1 MLDIFCL
8 YMLKYVYNFDGDIMK
23 KKLIGF
29 LMCFMLVCMSLLAG
43 CSIVEADY
51 DKYYNQVVSVVVNK
65 ENEDIRAEITKRD
78 LISAYQSYGY
88 SYEQYYGMTRS
99 EAIDMTLELLQGRKI
114 TLLTAENEFGVSEQG
129 RYGLSEKEQTYLY
142 QQVVDSLNSNLTT
155 YYEDI
160 TGTSD
165 EEESDEITFEGYTK
179 TAKLVPVNGS
189 YAIEKLASSED
200 PLASFTYKNAKNYFD
215 SEDYALIYS
224 NFRDFVL
231 SANQDYKDA
240 FKEYTRQLR
249 ISEYGLGLS
258 QDTPSLFDREIQRL
272 YTVAYE
278 NYMIQKYSY
287 SNRNLNEI
295 SSVTVSDIL
304 NRYSSLVRSS
314 YTQYVIEQDES
325 YDDNMQSSLNDIY
338 YYRTDSDATKFF
350 TVANILFMFDEDQQA
365 EYEALTASNTND
377 GGMSNAEYQ
386 QKLDALYAS
395 IKPVVRVYNEELD
408 IYEEME
414 SDKTVADVCKEIY
427 QALYNAQINGS
438 VNEIGDVI
446 NDFIYRYNEDTGMFN
461 ADSNYVI
468 GIDSEGEVVSSFV
481 DSFNTASVELYDGG
495 TGKFGDS
502 VLTGNSNDYTEGLV
516 RSEYGLHLII
526 YTGAC
531 ENLFDSL
538 SVSDEQAIEKLNN
551 TRVNP
556 LVDKTY
562 FDVLYDEIYQD
573 NYSYYESINL
583 EYLKENYNITI
594 YRGRYS
600 DLIG

>member
-142 QQVVDSLNSNLTT
+142 QQVVDSLDSNLTA

-287 SNRNLNEI
+287 SNRNLNKI

-408 IYEEME
+408 IYEEVE

-481 DSFNTASVELYDGG
+481 DSFNTASVKLYNSG

-502 VLTGNSNDYTEGLV
+502 VLTGNTNDYTEGLV
-516 RSEYGLHLII
+516 PSEYGLHLII

>member
-142 QQVVDSLNSNLTT
+142 QQVVDSLDSNLTA

-179 TAKLVPVNGS
+179 TAKLVPVNGA

-200 PLASFTYKNAKNYFD
+200 PLASFTYQSAKNYFD

-408 IYEEME
+408 IYKEVE

-481 DSFNTASVELYDGG
+481 DSFNTASVKLYNSG

-502 VLTGNSNDYTEGLV
+502 VLTGNTNDYTEGLV
-516 RSEYGLHLII
+516 PSEYGLHLII

-594 YRGRYS
+594 YKGRYS

>member
-1 MLDIFCL
+1 
-8 YMLKYVYNFDGDIMK
+8 MLKYVYNFDGDTMK

-51 DKYYNQVVSVVVNK
+51 DKYYSQVVSVVVSK
-65 ENEDIRAEITKRD
+65 ENENIKAEITKRD
-78 LISAYQSYGY
+78 LINAYQSYGY
-88 SYEQYYGMTRS
+88 SYEQYYGKTRS
-99 EAIDMTLELLQGRKI
+99 EAIDMTLELLQGRKV
-114 TLLTAENEFGVSEQG
+114 TLLTAEDEFGISEEG

-142 QQVVDSLNSNLTT
+142 QQVVDSLNSNLNV
-155 YYEDI
+155 YYDDI
-160 TGTSD
+160 VGTSD
-165 EEESDEITFEGYTK
+165 EEENEDIKFEGYTK
-179 TAKLVPVNGS
+179 TAKLVSNNGQ
-189 YAIEKLASSED
+189 YAIEKLATSED
-200 PLASFTYKNAKNYFD
+200 PLASFTYQSAKNYFD
-215 SEDYALIYS
+215 SDDYALIYS

-240 FKEYTRQLR
+240 LKEYTRQLK
-249 ISEYGLGLS
+249 ISEYGLGLP
-258 QDTPSLFDREIQRL
+258 QDMPSLFDREIKRL

-278 NYMIQKYSY
+278 NYLLQKYSY
-287 SNRNLNEI
+287 SNSNLNEI
-295 SSVTVSDIL
+295 SSVSVSDIL

-325 YDDNMQSSLNDIY
+325 YDDNMQKSINDIY

-365 EYEALTASNTND
+365 KYKALTASNTND
-377 GGMSNAEYQ
+377 GGMGNAEYQ
-386 QKLDALYAS
+386 QKLDKLYAS

-408 IYEEME
+408 IYEEVE

-446 NDFIYRYNEDTGMFN
+446 NDFIYKYNEDTGMFN
-461 ADSNYVI
+461 AQSNYVI
-468 GIDSEGEVVSSFV
+468 GIDSEGEVVSNFV
-481 DSFNTASVELYDGG
+481 ESFNTAWVELYDGG
-495 TGKFGDS
+495 KAKFGDS
-502 VLTGNSNDYTEGLV
+502 VLTGNSNDFAEGLV

-538 SVSDEQAIEKLNN
+538 SVSDEQAIEKLSN
-551 TRVNP
+551 TRINP
-556 LVDKTY
+556 LLDKTY

-573 NYSYYESINL
+573 NYSNYESINL

-594 YRGRYS
+594 YKGRYS

>member
-1 MLDIFCL
+1 
-8 YMLKYVYNFDGDIMK
+8 MLKYVYNFDGDIMK

-142 QQVVDSLNSNLTT
+142 QQVVDSLDSNLTA

-179 TAKLVPVNGS
+179 TAKLVPVNGA

-200 PLASFTYKNAKNYFD
+200 PLASFTYQSAKNYFD

-408 IYEEME
+408 IYKEVE

-481 DSFNTASVELYDGG
+481 DSFNTASVKLYNSG

-502 VLTGNSNDYTEGLV
+502 VLTGNTNDYTEGLV
-516 RSEYGLHLII
+516 PSEYGLHLII

-594 YRGRYS
+594 YKGRYS

>member
-1 MLDIFCL
+1 
-8 YMLKYVYNFDGDIMK
+8 MLKYVYNFDGDTMK

-51 DKYYNQVVSVVVNK
+51 DKYYSQVVSVVVSK
-65 ENEDIRAEITKRD
+65 ENENIKAEITKRD
-78 LISAYQSYGY
+78 LINAYQSYGY
-88 SYEQYYGMTRS
+88 SYEQYYGKTRS
-99 EAIDMTLELLQGRKI
+99 EAIDMTLELLQGRKV
-114 TLLTAENEFGVSEQG
+114 TLLTAEDEFGISEEG

-142 QQVVDSLNSNLTT
+142 QQVVDSLNSNLNV
-155 YYEDI
+155 YYDDI
-160 TGTSD
+160 VGTSD
-165 EEESDEITFEGYTK
+165 EEENEDIKFEGYTK
-179 TAKLVPVNGS
+179 TAKLVSNNGQ
-189 YAIEKLASSED
+189 YAIEKLATSED
-200 PLASFTYKNAKNYFD
+200 PLASFTYQSAKNYFD
-215 SEDYALIYS
+215 SDDYALIYS

-240 FKEYTRQLR
+240 LKEYTRQLK
-249 ISEYGLGLS
+249 ISEYGLGLP
-258 QDTPSLFDREIQRL
+258 QDMPSLFDREIKRL

-278 NYMIQKYSY
+278 NYLLQKYSY
-287 SNRNLNEI
+287 SNSNLNEI
-295 SSVTVSDIL
+295 SSVSVSDIL

-325 YDDNMQSSLNDIY
+325 YDDNMQKSINDIY

-365 EYEALTASNTND
+365 KYKALTASNTND
-377 GGMSNAEYQ
+377 GGMGNAEYQ
-386 QKLDALYAS
+386 QKLDKLYAS

-408 IYEEME
+408 IYEEVE

-446 NDFIYRYNEDTGMFN
+446 NDFIYKYNEDTGMFN
-461 ADSNYVI
+461 AQSNYVI
-468 GIDSEGEVVSSFV
+468 GIDSEGEVVSNFV
-481 DSFNTASVELYDGG
+481 ESFNTAWVELYDGG
-495 TGKFGDS
+495 KGKFGDS
-502 VLTGNSNDYTEGLV
+502 VLTGNSNDFAEGLV

-538 SVSDEQAIEKLNN
+538 SVSDEQAIEKLSN
-551 TRVNP
+551 TRINP
-556 LVDKTY
+556 LLDKTY

-573 NYSYYESINL
+573 NYSNYESINL

-594 YRGRYS
+594 YKGRYS

>member
-1 MLDIFCL
+1 
-8 YMLKYVYNFDGDIMK
+8 MLKYVYNFDGDIMK

-142 QQVVDSLNSNLTT
+142 QQVVDSLDSNLTA

-179 TAKLVPVNGS
+179 TAKLVPVNGA

-200 PLASFTYKNAKNYFD
+200 PLASFTYQSAKNYFD

-338 YYRTDSDATKFF
+338 YYRTDNDATKFF

-408 IYEEME
+408 IYKEVE

-481 DSFNTASVELYDGG
+481 DSFNTASVKLYNSG

-502 VLTGNSNDYTEGLV
+502 VLTGNTNDYTEGLV
-516 RSEYGLHLII
+516 PSEYGLHLII

>member
-1 MLDIFCL
+1 
-8 YMLKYVYNFDGDIMK
+8 MLKYVYNFDGDTMK

-51 DKYYNQVVSVVVNK
+51 DKYYSQVVSVVVSK
-65 ENEDIRAEITKRD
+65 ENENIKAEITKRD
-78 LISAYQSYGY
+78 LINAYQSYGY
-88 SYEQYYGMTRS
+88 SYEQYYGKTRS
-99 EAIDMTLELLQGRKI
+99 EAIDMTLELLQGRKV
-114 TLLTAENEFGVSEQG
+114 TLLTAEHEFGISEEG

-142 QQVVDSLNSNLTT
+142 QQVVDSLNSNLNV
-155 YYEDI
+155 YYDDI
-160 TGTSD
+160 VGTSD
-165 EEESDEITFEGYTK
+165 EEENEDIKFEGYTK
-179 TAKLVPVNGS
+179 TAKLVSNNGQ
-189 YAIEKLASSED
+189 YAIEKLATSED
-200 PLASFTYKNAKNYFD
+200 PLASFTYQSAKNYFD
-215 SEDYALIYS
+215 SDDYALIYS

-240 FKEYTRQLR
+240 LKEYTRQLK
-249 ISEYGLGLS
+249 ISEYGLGLP
-258 QDTPSLFDREIQRL
+258 QDMPSLFDREIKRL

-278 NYMIQKYSY
+278 NYLLQKYSY
-287 SNRNLNEI
+287 SNSNLNEI
-295 SSVTVSDIL
+295 SSVSVSDIL

-325 YDDNMQSSLNDIY
+325 YDDNMQNSINDIY

-365 EYEALTASNTND
+365 EYDALTANSTSD
-377 GGMSNAEYQ
+377 GGMSDAEYK
-386 QKLDALYAS
+386 QKLDSLYAS

-408 IYEEME
+408 IYEEVE

-446 NDFIYRYNEDTGMFN
+446 NDFIYKYNEDTGMFN
-461 ADSNYVI
+461 AQSNYVI
-468 GIDSEGEVVSSFV
+468 GIDSEDEVVSNFV
-481 DSFNTASVELYDGG
+481 ESFNTASVELYDGG
-495 TGKFGDS
+495 KGKFGDS
-502 VLTGNSNDYTEGLV
+502 VLTGNSNDFAEGLV

-538 SVSDEQAIEKLNN
+538 SVSDEQAIEKLSN
-551 TRVNP
+551 TRINP
-556 LVDKTY
+556 LLDKTY

-573 NYSYYESINL
+573 NYSNYESINL

-594 YRGRYS
+594 YKGRYS